1 MRRILST
8 IIPVG
13 VLAVTLTA
21 AAQQATQISPKL
33 KDTIDHMKAYA
44 ATKQGLVSRTAQGTT
59 YYKWIQS
66 PPAGVEKAFFQLIEM
81 NTGRKFLCLKLLR
94 KTAEGSE
101 VMVLND
107 NNMSST
113 VEEAFRATG
122 RTYADADRAI
132 QTSQDKVKVPVTP
145 EMNATW
151 VAMLDELKW
160 ELRAE

>member
-8 IIPVG
+8 IITLCI
-13 VLAVTLTA
+13 LAVPLTA
-21 AAQQATQISPKL
+21 AAQQASPKL
-33 KDTIDHMKAYA
+33 TDTIEHMKSYA

-66 PPAGVEKAFFQLIEM
+66 PPPGVEKAFFQLIEM

-94 KTAEGSE
+94 KTAAGSE
-101 VMVLND
+101 VTVLND
-107 NNMSST
+107 NNLSST

-132 QTSQDKVKVPVTP
+132 QTSQDKVRVPVTP
-145 EMNATW
+145 EMHATW
-151 VAMLDELKW
+151 AAMLDELKW
-160 ELRAE
+160 ELKAD